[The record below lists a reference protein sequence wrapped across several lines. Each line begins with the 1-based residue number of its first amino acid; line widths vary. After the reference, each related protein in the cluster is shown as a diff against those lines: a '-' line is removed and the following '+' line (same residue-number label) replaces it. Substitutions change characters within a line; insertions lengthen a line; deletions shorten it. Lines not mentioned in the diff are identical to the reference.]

1 MQGSRRRGRQ
11 REVGGCCDIYWPHYF
26 STSSVCRQSTLE
38 GAASAPAKASVV
50 RLPCPALPP
59 AYSSFCCFFHSP
71 SKRVSRSQQQQ
82 QQRSLMAIYQRCQ
95 QPTSRK
101 VLLHPLPLP
110 LPACAHLPHDRLHV
124 AIKVSPVAPR
134 AGSCNTEGGA
144 TRAQKPKPKANPS
157 ATSTM
162 GHGTRCGANEDKR
175 LCQNPIRDAFSEL
188 PCCLRSCCCSP
199 TAPAKIVCPA
209 QGALWVGLCIF

>member
-1 MQGSRRRGRQ
+1 
-11 REVGGCCDIYWPHYF
+11 
-26 STSSVCRQSTLE
+26 
-38 GAASAPAKASVV
+38 
-50 RLPCPALPP
+50 
-59 AYSSFCCFFHSP
+59 
-71 SKRVSRSQQQQ
+71 
-82 QQRSLMAIYQRCQ
+82 MAIYQRCQ

-188 PCCLRSCCCSP
+188 PPLLLPLRRLSVP
-199 TAPAKIVCPA
+199 PRAPS
-209 QGALWVGLCIF
+209 GLDCAYFKCISHCAASQRQDLHVTPFSL